1 MSKSRGERYTKEERS
16 NLLKSYRESGKSVA
30 VFSREAGIGYMTLR
44 RWAGEGKGKLA
55 EAQFIE
61 VYANGAEPRG
71 IRLRILLPEGMI
83 CESVEAL
90 GMAEAIELI
99 RGLAGC

>member
-1 MSKSRGERYTKEERS
+1 MSKSRGERYTGEEREE
-16 NLLKSYRESGKSVA
+16 LVKQFRESGKSA
-30 VFSREAGIGYMTLR
+30 LQFSREAGIGYMTLK
-44 RWAGEGKGKLA
+44 RWVGGGQGKLA